1 MKMQDKNVNL
11 KKKKNNEIPPVLAG
25 VSVFAICVFLVILF
39 CMLAYF
45 NVGGLGLDVINTLR
59 KNEAIALDEQ
69 KAMEQEKKNIEELK
83 LEVEKMQED
92 LAKREEELEK
102 GWEEI
107 AQEEAQLIK
116 EKKKYEDLVNDLMPE
131 FNNIQE
137 VAEIYR
143 AMDAAKVA
151 ELLEKQD
158 NMALKVRIIKALDV
172 SFASQ
177 VLSKMSPDKAAAIL
191 ERIHDY

>member
-1 MKMQDKNVNL
+1 MQDKNVNL
-11 KKKKNNEIPPVLAG
+11 KKKRKNNEIPPALAG
-25 VSVFAICVFLVILF
+25 ISVFAICVFLVVLF

-45 NVGGLGLDVINTLR
+45 NVGGLGIDVINTLR
-59 KNEAIALDEQ
+59 KNEAIALDEH
-69 KAMEQEKKNIEELK
+69 KAIEQEKKEIEELR
-83 LEVEKMQED
+83 LEIEKMQEE
-92 LAKREEELEK
+92 LVKREEALKK
-102 GWEEI
+102 GWEDVN
-107 AQEEAQLIK
+107 QKEAQLDK
-116 EKKKYEDLVNDLMPE
+116 DKKKYDELVNDLMPE
-131 FNNIQE
+131 FRNIQE
-137 VAEIYR
+137 VAELYR

>member
-1 MKMQDKNVNL
+1 MQDKNLKL

-25 VSVFAICVFLVILF
+25 VSVFAICVFLTVLF

-69 KAMEQEKKNIEELK
+69 KALEQERKNIEDLK
-83 LEVEKMQED
+83 LEVEKKQED
-92 LAKREEELEK
+92 IAKREEELKK

-107 AQEEAQLIK
+107 AQKEVQLEK
-116 EKKKYEDLVNDLMPE
+116 EKKKYEELVKELMPE

-137 VAEIYR
+137 VAELYR

-191 ERIHDY
+191 ERIQEY

>member
-1 MKMQDKNVNL
+1 MQDKNVNL
-11 KKKKNNEIPPVLAG
+11 KKKRKNNEIPPALAG
-25 VSVFAICVFLVILF
+25 ISVFAICVFLVVLF

-45 NVGGLGLDVINTLR
+45 NVGGLGIDVINTLR
-59 KNEAIALDEQ
+59 KNEAIALDEH
-69 KAMEQEKKNIEELK
+69 KAIEQEKKEIEELR
-83 LEVEKMQED
+83 LEIEKMQEE
-92 LAKREEELEK
+92 LVKREEALKK
-102 GWEEI
+102 GWEDVN
-107 AQEEAQLIK
+107 QKEAQLDK
-116 EKKKYEDLVNDLMPE
+116 DKKKYDELINDLMPE
-131 FNNIQE
+131 FRNIQE
-137 VAEIYR
+137 VAELYR

>member
-1 MKMQDKNVNL
+1 
-11 KKKKNNEIPPVLAG
+11 
-25 VSVFAICVFLVILF
+25 
-39 CMLAYF
+39 
-45 NVGGLGLDVINTLR
+45 
-59 KNEAIALDEQ
+59 
-69 KAMEQEKKNIEELK
+69 
-83 LEVEKMQED
+83 
-92 LAKREEELEK
+92 
-102 GWEEI
+102 
-107 AQEEAQLIK
+107 
-116 EKKKYEDLVNDLMPE
+116 MPE

>member
-1 MKMQDKNVNL
+1 MQDKNLKL

-25 VSVFAICVFLVILF
+25 VSVFAICVFLTVLF

-59 KNEAIALDEQ
+59 KNETIALDEQ
-69 KAMEQEKKNIEELK
+69 KALEQERKNIEDLK
-83 LEVEKMQED
+83 LEVEKKQED
-92 LAKREEELEK
+92 IAKREEELKK

-107 AQEEAQLIK
+107 AQKEVQLEK
-116 EKKKYEDLVNDLMPE
+116 EKKKYEELVKELMPE

-137 VAEIYR
+137 VAELYR

-191 ERIHDY
+191 ERIQEY

>member
-1 MKMQDKNVNL
+1 
-11 KKKKNNEIPPVLAG
+11 
-25 VSVFAICVFLVILF
+25 
-39 CMLAYF
+39 MLAYF

>member
-1 MKMQDKNVNL
+1 MQDKNVNL
-11 KKKKNNEIPPVLAG
+11 KKKKNNEISPVLAG

>member
-1 MKMQDKNVNL
+1 MQDKNVNL

-158 NMALKVRIIKALDV
+158 NMALKVRIIKSLDV